1 MSNAF
6 WGVTSEGGAPPKS
19 FWSRWV
25 GVYSSPVPTFAEIAR
40 RPDFL
45 WPLLAVIVSAVAV
58 AETMLAKIGMERII
72 RLSLEQSGQAA
83 RMSAEQV
90 QEAVERG
97 GAIAGVLAHAWG
109 LLGPP
114 IFLLIVAAVGLGIL
128 NVIFGAQLNF
138 KTAFSVTCYADL
150 VGILGSLMAVVMIL
164 FGDPERFNP
173 NNPAPTN
180 VGFFL
185 NPFETSKPLLAMAS
199 SLDVFTAWLL
209 ILLGIGFSQAAG
221 RKIKALTISLSFF
234 GLWAIWVLGKV
245 GWAMLM

>member
-1 MSNAF
+1 M
-6 WGVTSEGGAPPKS
+6 
-19 FWSRWV
+19 
-25 GVYSSPVPTFAEIAR
+25 GVYCSPVPTFAEIAR

-45 WPLLAVIVSAVAV
+45 WPLLAVIISAVAV
-58 AETMLAKIGMERII
+58 TETMLAKIGMERII

-83 RMSAEQV
+83 RMSAEQM

-97 GAIAGVLAHAWG
+97 GAIAGVLAHLGG
-109 LLGPP
+109 LMGPP

-138 KTAFSVTCYADL
+138 KTAFSVTCYANL
-150 VGILGSLMAVVMIL
+150 VGILGALMAVVMIL

-199 SLDVFTAWLL
+199 SIDVLTAWLL

-234 GLWAIWVLGKV
+234 GLWVIWVLAKV